1 MPKFM
6 AVHVVVLAGL
16 VVAVTFLN
24 FQARAL
30 TIKVQAL
37 EAAAA
42 RSVPTASKSE
52 DPAQSRQSYTPAPD
66 EFSTLPPGGTRSRID
81 ETSEMPGT
89 EAPTAP
95 AAGATLTPAQEKA
108 VAETVDRI
116 LKEKYG
122 HLPKFGNPEDLEK
135 TLAKELNLTES
146 QKARIADILKRKR
159 EDFQAL
165 FEGGDPMAGSNM
177 KKAMDIERRSEAAIK
192 NELDSAQQ
200 AKYDQLKKDGKI
212 PLGVRIQVEAEDGS
226 QKEEFE
232 VR

>member
-1 MPKFM
+1 MPKYM

-16 VVAVTFLN
+16 VVAVTLLVFTS
-24 FQARAL
+24 RAL
-30 TIKVQAL
+30 TFRLDKL
-37 EAAAA
+37 EAV
-42 RSVPTASKSE
+42 RH
-52 DPAQSRQSYTPAPD
+52 
-66 EFSTLPPGGTRSRID
+66 
-81 ETSEMPGT
+81 SEMPSKPVLGR
-89 EAPTAP
+89 PAP
-95 AAGATLTPAQEKA
+95 ADWMTHRGEPMNLPAESPSPAPPKQAEKSAAATASHGESSELSPAQEEA
-108 VAETVDRI
+108 VAKAVDRI

-159 EDFQAL
+159 EEFQAL